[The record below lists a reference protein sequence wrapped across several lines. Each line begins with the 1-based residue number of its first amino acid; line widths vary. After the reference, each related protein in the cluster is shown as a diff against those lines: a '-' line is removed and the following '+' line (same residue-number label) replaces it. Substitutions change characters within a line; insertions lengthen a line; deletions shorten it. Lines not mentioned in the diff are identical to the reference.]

1 MDIQFDGAEK
11 CCLYSGRINSLVAV
25 GKIIAS
31 GDVSSTALKVQF
43 LYTDLQ

>member
-1 MDIQFDGAEK
+1 MDIQFDGADK
-11 CCLYSGRINSLVAV
+11 CCLYPARINSL

-31 GDVSSTALKVQF
+31 DYVSSTALKVQF